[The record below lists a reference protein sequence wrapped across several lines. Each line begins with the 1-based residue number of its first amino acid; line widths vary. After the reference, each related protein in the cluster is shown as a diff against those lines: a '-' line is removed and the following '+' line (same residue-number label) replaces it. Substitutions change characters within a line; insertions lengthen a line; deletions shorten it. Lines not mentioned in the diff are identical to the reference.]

1 MKAVIRVVTL
11 MLVFCLILTGCRQKD
26 GDTISVPSSQTIT
39 QTSIQITEQGTSDM
53 LAEDF
58 SQTPES
64 LDETAWILEYDV
76 GQTERAALFFK
87 NGMVTYVSWDGIC
100 EDSYRYKNNIL
111 ITDEINIGFV
121 GTVDGAH
128 ITEVTYYGAP
138 YPDLTRVDIPRAVQY
153 ATELRPEFVSP
164 FDDDYPGLDF
174 DTGDSGIMDGSNNG
188 DGGNQDNSGMYNT
201 TPRYENGQYVYIVA
215 GKEIRLS
222 VNVWD
227 YTNIGSKRK
236 SLDWKGLLEHYGYDR
251 PNFTH
256 SQYMSNDDWLRI
268 EVGYEYR
275 ESYNASGGF
284 HVSNASVVF
293 IHTLDKDRS
302 AGIAITV
309 MEREPDYSE
318 GYVFSIGGEP
328 GDIICMILMAYAA
341 EQLPNDPAS
350 DPFAELFSEYR
361 IFNSGAIEYVIP

>member
-128 ITEVTYYGAP
+128 ITEVTHYGAP
-138 YPDLTRVDIPRAVQY
+138 YPDLTRVDIQRAIQY
-153 ATELRPEFVSP
+153 AQELRPEFEPP
-164 FDDDYPGLDF
+164 F
-174 DTGDSGIMDGSNNG
+174 
-188 DGGNQDNSGMYNT
+188 GGNDDGAGNGGSGNQGNTGTDNSN
-201 TPRYENGQYVYIVA
+201 PRYDNGKYVYVVA

-222 VNVWD
+222 VNIWD
-227 YTNIGSKRK
+227 YVNNGSKYK
-236 SLDWKGLLEHYGYDR
+236 VLDWKGLLEHYGYDR
-251 PNFTH
+251 PNTFQ
-256 SQYMSNDDWLRI
+256 SQYMSNDNWLRI
-268 EVGYEYR
+268 EVGYMYR
-275 ESYNASGGF
+275 DSYNASGF
-284 HVSNASVVF
+284 HVSNASAIYVS
-293 IHTLDKDRS
+293 TWDKDRS
-302 AGIAITV
+302 SGIGIKV
-309 MEREPDYSE
+309 WEREPDYSD
-318 GYVFSIGGEP
+318 GYVFSTGQKEP
-328 GDIICMILMAYAA
+328 GNIVCLILMAYAA

-350 DPFAELFSEYR
+350 DPFAELFSEYKV
-361 IFNSGAIEYVIP
+361 SGPADNIEYVIP